1 MHERWLV
8 DKQAL
13 LYKRTLNPVLDFD
26 VTRPRDSDG
35 PQSWEDLSYGTC
47 QQVPGGAS
55 GAGGAD
61 GR

>member
-1 MHERWLV
+1 
-8 DKQAL
+8 
-13 LYKRTLNPVLDFD
+13 